1 MSAETA
7 LSLFLNNKSN
17 ICNSNAIHTVTRE
30 SRTTARG
37 NISNSSNNEITER
50 NINTAVSIS
59 DETRHNIKEQL
70 EERAAIME
78 YDGGLPRKEAE
89 KAALS
94 SIRVYGYRL
103 KEAPDKEPVMIVPDA
118 DLEQARR
125 ILTIRYGERLMMVME
140 RKIGKEI
147 FE

>member
-89 KAALS
+89 KATLS
-94 SIRVYGYRL
+94 SLRVYAYRL
-103 KEAPDKEPVMIVPDA
+103 KENSEKEPVMITHNT
-118 DLEQARR
+118 DLEEAMR
-125 ILTIRYGERLMMVME
+125 ILDLKYGERLLMVTE

-147 FE
+147 FG